1 MNPLDAP
8 AIGVNRADIGYDVI
22 LLIGQSNMSG
32 RGAAFDLTHYDP
44 VDPRIYQYGD
54 SGSYAGV
61 ISMAVEPLSMHDIPT
76 GMGPGLVFARWYLQ
90 YAPPNRRVL
99 LVPCAHGGTSFG
111 HDQGLTWM
119 VGDSSVPNLF
129 ENAISQTQA
138 ALAAGGI
145 NSRVVAALWIQGET
159 SGDNAVTG
167 SVYQTDLDLLISSL
181 RSRLSLPNL
190 PFILGQMVPE
200 YLSTGTRAQINA
212 VHIDTPRRFT
222 YCGFSYGA
230 VAQNNGDGNH
240 YNAPGQR
247 LNGAAMFRAYQMSLV
262 NVMGVAP
269 AAPTAVTPTQSGTT
283 VNVSWTRPIC
293 RITDYK
299 VEYNTGSGWTTLTR
313 AQSLDAV
320 ATLSGMTL
328 GATVQVRVSTLN
340 ETATSA
346 PSAISTVT
354 LVNLPAQITGLT
366 TAVATQATISLSW
379 NADSVSTQC
388 QVQFKKSSD
397 STWTLGPL
405 VTSTSTS
412 VTMAFQNTSYD
423 FEVAGVNLAGTGTY
437 SAPSTITTGLF
448 VATLDDLTAHAW
460 AAYSVRKLS
469 NSFAGSAIRVRRS
482 SDGVEQDIGFAAGTL
497 DLDTA
502 TLLTFIGSSSGYVKT
517 MYDQSGNGR
526 DVTQTTA
533 ALQPRIVNAGV
544 LDVVGSN
551 SKPGPVYDGA
561 NSYLTRVGAGLYA
574 AGSATI
580 AGVLKSATAAIGL
593 NKYVVSESSTSSAT
607 PQYAIVRTD
616 GTNGSN
622 NSPFVR
628 NDSTQLL
635 DAAGGTAPALYN
647 AVLNQF
653 TDIDSG
659 SVISEYVNGAAA
671 GAPTYTRAS
680 TMTVTN
686 LSIGALLRT
695 TVSAWFAGQIPEII
709 AFASAIGST
718 DQTTLQN
725 HQKSYFG
732 TP

>member
-181 RSRLSLPNL
+181 RSRLSLSNL

-200 YLSTGTRAQINA
+200 YLSSGTRAQINA

-269 AAPTAVTPTQSGTT
+269 AAPTAVTLTQSGTT

-340 ETATSA
+340 ETATSI

-379 NADSVSTQC
+379 NADSVSTQY

-405 VTSTSTS
+405 VTGTSTS

-423 FEVAGVNLAGTGTY
+423 FEVAGVNLAGTGMY

-482 SDGVEQDIGFAAGTL
+482 TDSVEQDIGFAAGTL
-497 DLDTA
+497 DLDTS
-502 TLLTFIGSSSGYVKT
+502 TLLTFIGSASGYVKT

-526 DVTQTTA
+526 DITQATTT
-533 ALQPRIVNAGV
+533 LQPRIVNAGV
-544 LDVVGSN
+544 LDIVGAN

-574 AGSATI
+574 AGAATI
-580 AGVLKSATAAIGL
+580 SGVLKSSTTAIGL

-607 PQYAIVRTD
+607 PQYALVRTD

-659 SVISEYVNGAAA
+659 SLISEYVNGAAA

-695 TVSAWFAGQIPEII
+695 TVSAWFAGQITEII